1 VLTKL
6 SHEKKHDLEFMGL
19 GLIGLSFFALGFVVF
34 PEPTFGLS
42 INIYV
47 VIGFLFF
54 GVSFMKPLY
63 SYLEK
68 RKK

>member
-1 VLTKL
+1 MKL

-19 GLIGLSFFALGFVVF
+19 GLIGLFFFALGFIVF

-42 INIYV
+42 INVYV
-47 VIGFLFF
+47 IIGFLFF
-54 GVSFMKPLY
+54 AVSFMKPAL
-63 SYLEK
+63 SYYES